1 MFWTRNPICLCINS
15 ENQGDFMRITDSLF
29 YFNTKNNYQDS
40 MKKLYDV
47 NNQISTGSKIQNS
60 YEDSGIYVDTM
71 RLNHEVSTLEQV
83 KETSSKAQAFAN
95 NTDATMSEFT
105 DTLVKFKSKL
115 IQSANATNSK
125 TSLEAIANDL
135 SAMRDHMVSIANTSI
150 DGQFLFS
157 GSALDV
163 KPVSSDGTYN
173 GNGEKLNALIGS
185 GVKLPYNVDGKSL
198 FRGNDSDYKKIVST
212 NVKMYSDK
220 DNKTILKG
228 SDTIESLM
236 LNNGGGD
243 TAQSKAYFYIQGK
256 NSDGSSFKKKIA
268 IDSTNDVDALL
279 KGVKNSYTPSDGVDV
294 TLNDYGQIEIKDKT
308 DGKNSLD
315 FSMVGS
321 YKKVNDIDKLTSD
334 VVSFT
339 KSNFIKS
346 PDAVSE
352 DVSFDRNYFKVN
364 GDKLSSNV
372 SQVVKSDN
380 SFATAKTLLV
390 DASGMD
396 SLNGKTLYLR
406 LNQIDGTSQNDV
418 QIDLKSSGS
427 TFSLDGGTT
436 NYTIFNATTPSVAT
450 VADNVTYQQL
460 DDVISMVV
468 SNNLPA
474 TDSKSDYDKAVK
486 KARKDVDVS
495 LDYKGRLQIQDKTN
509 PSTDITFSMY
519 DKSSDDFSNG
529 ADGNTLSFMSND
541 AVAVDEPDVDFFKD
555 LDSIITA
562 VRGGNFSMDSDFSDP
577 RNLGI
582 ENAILKIDHL
592 SDHITKQHTKI
603 GSYSNALK
611 SASDR
616 ADFLTLNVKTV
627 RSKIADVDMAEAYM
641 NFTQL
646 SNSYQATLST
656 ISKINSMSLLNYM

>member
-1 MFWTRNPICLCINS
+1 
-15 ENQGDFMRITDSLF
+15 MRITDSLF

-243 TAQSKAYFYIQGK
+243 TAQPTAYFYIQGK
-256 NSDGSSFKKKIA
+256 NSDGSSFKKKIS
-268 IDSTNDVDALL
+268 INSTEDVDTLL
-279 KGVKNSYTPSDGVDV
+279 SRIQKNSYTPSDGVDV

-346 PDAVSE
+346 PDASSE

-562 VRGGNFSMDSDFSDP
+562 VRGGNFSMDSDFSHP

>member
-1 MFWTRNPICLCINS
+1 
-15 ENQGDFMRITDSLF
+15 MRITNSLF
-29 YFNTKNNYQDS
+29 YLNTKNSYQDS
-40 MKKLYDV
+40 LKKLYEV
-47 NNQISTGSKIQNS
+47 NTQISSGSKIQNS
-60 YEDSGIYVDTM
+60 YEDSSIYVDSM
-71 RLNHEVSTLEQV
+71 RLDNEISTLDQV
-83 KETSSKAQAFAN
+83 KKSSSKAGIFAD
-95 NTDATMSEFT
+95 NTDATINQFNE
-105 DTLVKFKSKL
+105 TLIKFKSKL
-115 IQSANATNSK
+115 IQAANATNSS
-125 TSLEAIANDL
+125 TSMSALANDL
-135 SAMRDHMVSIANTSI
+135 QAMRDHLQSIANTSI
-150 DGQFLFS
+150 DGQYLFS

-163 KPVSSDGTYN
+163 KPISNDGTYN
-173 GNGEKLNALIGS
+173 GNSESMKSLIGS
-185 GVKLPYNVDGKSL
+185 NTKLAYNIDGESL
-198 FRGNDSDYKKIVST
+198 FLGADSDYQKIVST
-212 NVKMYSDK
+212 NVKLYSDSS
-220 DNKTILKG
+220 KTKILKT

-236 LNNGGGD
+236 LNNGGGA
-243 TAQSKAYFYIQGK
+243 TQAKAHFYIQGK
-256 NSDGSSFKKKIA
+256 NSDGSSFKKKID
-268 IDSTNDVDALL
+268 INSTDDANTLL
-279 KGVKNSYTPSDGVDV
+279 EKIKGSYSPSDSMVV
-294 TLNDYGQIEIKDKT
+294 QLNDYGQIEIKDKT
-308 DGKNSLD
+308 NGKNSLD

-321 YKKVNDIDKLTSD
+321 YKDVDDIDKLTSD

-346 PDAVSE
+346 PDAFSE
-352 DVSFDRNYFKVN
+352 DVSFDRNYFKVS

-390 DASGMD
+390 DASGK
-396 SLNGKTLYLR
+396 SPINGDELTIEYTDKD
-406 LNQIDGTSQNDV
+406 NNSNSAKIDFASD
-418 QIDLKSSGS
+418 GS
-427 TFSLDGGTT
+427 TFSVKQNDGTYKKYNIYAADG
-436 NYTIFNATTPSVAT
+436 SV
-450 VADNVTYQQL
+450 VNGDKMTYQQL

-468 SNNLPA
+468 SNKLPA
-474 TDSKSDYDKAVK
+474 TNTKADYDHAIKDAKAL
-486 KARKDVDVS
+486 VDVS

-627 RSKIADVDMAEAYM
+627 RSKIADADMAEAYM